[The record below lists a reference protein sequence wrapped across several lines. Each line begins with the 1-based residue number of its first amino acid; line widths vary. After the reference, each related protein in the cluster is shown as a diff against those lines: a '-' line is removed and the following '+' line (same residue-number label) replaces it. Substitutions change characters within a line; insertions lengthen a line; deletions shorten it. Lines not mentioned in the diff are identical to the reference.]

1 MFISSC
7 LETNVQLHLLLFT
20 FKYIL
25 LYVGCFGG
33 QSMCNSYSVPTEKG
47 ALIISRD
54 FWDDFFQF
62 ETGPRPTSGSEIKT
76 VCFVFGILLIS
87 LLFLLLWVRVVIDCW
102 Y

>member
-33 QSMCNSYSVPTEKG
+33 QSMWNSYSVPTEKG
-47 ALIISRD
+47 A
-54 FWDDFFQF
+54 
-62 ETGPRPTSGSEIKT
+62 
-76 VCFVFGILLIS
+76 
-87 LLFLLLWVRVVIDCW
+87 
-102 Y
+102 